1 MPHCVCTYEARHKLS
16 TLATTLITKH
26 THYRTP
32 CKQPKKK
39 KNYIVN
45 TQYHIEYTYNHLSSY
60 ACKRHQ
66 EHEFHRVRKENAIEL
81 AKKKTAVTRK
91 IECRLM

>member
-16 TLATTLITKH
+16 TLAATLITKH
-26 THYRTP
+26 THTHTL
-32 CKQPKKK
+32 QTTEEE

-45 TQYHIEYTYNHLSSY
+45 TQYHIEYTYNHLSPY

-81 AKKKTAVTRK
+81 AKKTQQ
-91 IECRLM
+91 